1 MAHTTAEERASWKT
15 KIEHLGLES
24 QRIKIKERGWYRIAM
39 IKLPGSYGSETTFQL
54 GRVWAPLPEMIDFT
68 LIKSYNPS
76 NCQLIVNRRS
86 GNVYTTKVRI
96 LYKDTRPQDNV
107 AYLDVYSNTT
117 HETLDNKFDVRIL
130 HDFSTNTNSDERF
143 RWKYL
148 DEYTGE
154 LAEIPEGYSAIE
166 FDLTKHQIQADT
178 ARIKSIESLD
188 ANGNTITM
196 GGLFTKIQEKIDKK
210 SISNNF
216 TTSDETMIAAAPLVK
231 QLYEENQSLKE
242 EINTL
247 NSNKVSF
254 IALNDGDANNL
265 TDTAIYWLNLWGG
278 TSSWSNL
285 PEYIGGIGTLIVNSH
300 GGSINQTYMN
310 AHSGGKTY
318 QRVFFDNAWRDWICV
333 TNNIQSQL
341 NNALFRSDSPGYD
354 GDNTTSYPSRNSEIV
369 NKEFLSYWNGSYAGN
384 TSNLA
389 YCNQG
394 RFGSMCTK
402 DANNYPTIETT
413 NNLQNQIGTINGN
426 LTRLR
431 VDITYYENNVAYATI
446 PNGTWIIT
454 NSHPYGNGL
463 SIYVML
469 MFGDD
474 LSRCEIYAI
483 KNDPHLTITI
493 ESANYVKFQLDRFN
507 NMDDSMENFRWINI
521 QKIGN

>member
-1 MAHTTAEERASWKT
+1 MSTLKD
-15 KIEHLGLES
+15 I
-24 QRIKIKERGWYRIAM
+24 IKE
-39 IKLPGSYGSETTFQL
+39 S
-54 GRVWAPLPEMIDFT
+54 
-68 LIKSYNPS
+68 LINFS
-76 NCQLIVNRRS
+76 NSI
-86 GNVYTTKVRI
+86 
-96 LYKDTRPQDNV
+96 KDTYTKKNDIIDN
-107 AYLDVYSNTT
+107 LN
-117 HETLDNKFDVRIL
+117 
-130 HDFSTNTNSDERF
+130 STDST
-143 RWKYL
+143 KPL
-148 DEYTGE
+148 
-154 LAEIPEGYSAIE
+154 SA
-166 FDLTKHQIQADT
+166 
-178 ARIKSIESLD
+178 
-188 ANGNTITM
+188 NMGNT
-196 GGLFTKIQEKIDKK
+196 LNS
-210 SISNNF
+210 SINN
-216 TTSDETMIAAAPLVK
+216 
-231 QLYEENQSLKE
+231 
-242 EINTL
+242 L

-285 PEYIGGIGTLIVNSH
+285 PEYLGGIGTLIVNSY

-318 QRVFFDNAWRDWICV
+318 QRVFFDNTWSGWICV
-333 TNNIQSQL
+333 TDNIQSQL

-394 RFGSMCTK
+394 CFGSMCTK

-431 VDITYYENNVAYATI
+431 VDITYYENKVAYTTI

-483 KNDPHLTITI
+483 KNDPYLTITI
-493 ESANYVKFQLDRFN
+493 ESANYVKFQL
-507 NMDDSMENFRWINI
+507 NMDRDGSMENFRWINI